1 MRVDGVKQQV
11 PFYNLDVIISVGYRV
26 KSKNGVIFRQWAN
39 KILKD
44 YMLKGYAVNQRR
56 LEYLEKTV
64 KLPEVIE
71 IEDTL
76 EAKQK
81 LVDGLIEVVPYI
93 DDMLLICNEE
103 GKILKM
109 YPNLDLTY
117 DYIAGNCFVI
127 GDDFENAGF
136 RSLTEE
142 EIKKARIDLTKR
154 MFKYNKEKAH
164 INKTNKNNH
173 ER

>member
-1 MRVDGVKQQV
+1 MENK
-11 PFYNLDVIISVGYRV
+11 L
-26 KSKNGVIFRQWAN
+26 
-39 KILKD
+39 KILYKEVG
-44 YMLKGYAVNQRR
+44 KI
-56 LEYLEKTV
+56 
-64 KLPEVIE
+64 PEVIE

-109 YPNLDLTY
+109 HPNLDFTY
-117 DYIAGNCFVI
+117 DYIAGNCFII

-142 EIKKARIDLTKR
+142 EIKKANDDLTKR
-154 MFKYNKEKAH
+154 MFKYHNKEKT
-164 INKTNKNNH
+164 NMDKTSKNFS
-173 ER
+173 ERC

>member
-1 MRVDGVKQQV
+1 MENK
-11 PFYNLDVIISVGYRV
+11 L
-26 KSKNGVIFRQWAN
+26 
-39 KILKD
+39 KILYKEVG
-44 YMLKGYAVNQRR
+44 KI
-56 LEYLEKTV
+56 
-64 KLPEVIE
+64 PEVIE

-109 YPNLDLTY
+109 YPNLDFTY

-127 GDDFENAGF
+127 GDDFENADF

-164 INKTNKNNH
+164 IDKMLLFRLKVKNSKN
-173 ER
+173 EK

>member
-1 MRVDGVKQQV
+1 MENK
-11 PFYNLDVIISVGYRV
+11 L
-26 KSKNGVIFRQWAN
+26 
-39 KILKD
+39 KILYKEVG
-44 YMLKGYAVNQRR
+44 KI
-56 LEYLEKTV
+56 
-64 KLPEVIE
+64 PEVIE

-109 YPNLDLTY
+109 HPNLDFTY

-142 EIKKARIDLTKR
+142 EIKKANDDLSKR
-154 MFKYNKEKAH
+154 MFKYNTEKIH
-164 INKTNKNNH
+164 IDKPKTNKNTR
-173 ER
+173 ERF

>member
-1 MRVDGVKQQV
+1 ME
-11 PFYNLDVIISVGYRV
+11 
-26 KSKNGVIFRQWAN
+26 SKL
-39 KILKD
+39 KILYKEV
-44 YMLKGYAVNQRR
+44 G
-56 LEYLEKTV
+56 

-81 LVDGLIEVVPYI
+81 LVNGLIEVVPYI

-109 YPNLDLTY
+109 HPNLDFTY
-117 DYIAGNCFVI
+117 DYIAGNCFVV

-136 RSLTEE
+136 RSLTDE
-142 EIKKARIDLTKR
+142 EIKNANNDLSKR
-154 MFKYNKEKAH
+154 MFKYNTEKVH
-164 INKTNKNNH
+164 IDKTNKNSH
-173 ER
+173 ERC

>member
-1 MRVDGVKQQV
+1 MPRMKENSRIVT
-11 PFYNLDVIISVGYRV
+11 YN
-26 KSKNGVIFRQWAN
+26 
-39 KILKD
+39 
-44 YMLKGYAVNQRR
+44 
-56 LEYLEKTV
+56 
-64 KLPEVIE
+64 KLSRIGKASEVIE
-71 IEDTL
+71 KEDTL

-109 YPNLDLTY
+109 YPNLDFTY
-117 DYIAGNCFVI
+117 DNIAGNCFVI
-127 GDDFENAGF
+127 EDDFENAGF

>member
-1 MRVDGVKQQV
+1 MENK
-11 PFYNLDVIISVGYRV
+11 L
-26 KSKNGVIFRQWAN
+26 
-39 KILKD
+39 KILYKEV
-44 YMLKGYAVNQRR
+44 G
-56 LEYLEKTV
+56 KT
-64 KLPEVIE
+64 PEVIE

-109 YPNLDLTY
+109 YPNLDFTY
-117 DYIAGNCFVI
+117 DYIAGNCFII

-142 EIKKARIDLTKR
+142 EIKKAKDDLSKR
-154 MFKYNKEKAH
+154 MFKYNKEKTH
-164 INKTNKNNH
+164 IDKTKTNKNTI
-173 ER
+173 ERC

>member
-1 MRVDGVKQQV
+1 ME
-11 PFYNLDVIISVGYRV
+11 
-26 KSKNGVIFRQWAN
+26 SKL
-39 KILKD
+39 KILYKEV
-44 YMLKGYAVNQRR
+44 G
-56 LEYLEKTV
+56 

-81 LVDGLIEVVPYI
+81 LVNGLIEVVPYI

-109 YPNLDLTY
+109 HPNLDFTY
-117 DYIAGNCFVI
+117 DYIPGNCFVV

-136 RSLTEE
+136 RSLTDE
-142 EIKKARIDLTKR
+142 EIKNANNDLSKR
-154 MFKYNKEKAH
+154 MFKYNTEKVH
-164 INKTNKNNH
+164 IDKTNKNSH
-173 ER
+173 ERC

>member
-1 MRVDGVKQQV
+1 MG
-11 PFYNLDVIISVGYRV
+11 
-26 KSKNGVIFRQWAN
+26 SKL
-39 KILKD
+39 KILYKEV
-44 YMLKGYAVNQRR
+44 G
-56 LEYLEKTV
+56 

-81 LVDGLIEVVPYI
+81 LVNGLIEVVPYI

-109 YPNLDLTY
+109 HPNLDFTY
-117 DYIAGNCFVI
+117 DYIAGNCCVV

-136 RSLTEE
+136 RSLTDE
-142 EIKKARIDLTKR
+142 EIKNANNDLSKR
-154 MFKYNKEKAH
+154 MFKYNTEKVH
-164 INKTNKNNH
+164 IDKTNKNSH
-173 ER
+173 ERC